1 MAIWQKGRR
10 LFVIASILMI
20 VTAVFHTLG
29 QFAPSSG
36 PAETTAIN
44 AMQAFRVD
52 LGLGM
57 RPSIFDVFRGLAFT
71 MSITFVAIAALN
83 LVVASSAE
91 TSAKLLRRITWV
103 NIIWVV
109 VFTAVT
115 LGYQAL
121 PPVISGLVF
130 LVFLVASLAGQKKSG

>member
-36 PAETTAIN
+36 PTETTAIN

-130 LVFLVASLAGQKKSG
+130 LVFLVASLAANKRS